1 MVDAAAHAPEETLR
15 DAVDDARSF
24 FRQIAEKDGRRER
37 AAPLALLEL
46 ERVGRAKGI
55 GAEFGKA
62 AYRWNELWIA
72 NVETILMYKN
82 EQSRRMVCSD

>member
-46 ERVGRAKGI
+46 ERAARAKGI
-55 GAEFGKA
+55 GAEFGKLVYYLA
-62 AYRWNELWIA
+62 EIFLG
-72 NVETILMYKN
+72 
-82 EQSRRMVCSD
+82 C